1 MQSDDRAYHQ
11 AKIAFVSD
19 LEGGS
24 VSHINLVCA
33 TALSTYA
40 LWIIVNDRWLRT
52 RRRDSL
58 WIPWTEGTILI
69 LPLLLALTT
78 LSGHPVL
85 LNVLI
90 GCITLLCARQ
100 PRPPSPPP
108 LSPVLEKRPPAH
120 AHRISSSSGLFVQ
133 PFVTSYRAIMMV
145 MTVLC
150 ILAVDFPAF
159 PREFAKAETW
169 GTSLMDLGV
178 GSFVFSL
185 GLVSALPLLRQSLS
199 LPSPPPH
206 LAAADYSSNPPPG
219 VSTRRNGPNAPPPPG
234 SYRTTISTSVRKS
247 LPVIALGMIRVI
259 MVKGVEYPEHVTEY
273 GVHWNFFFTLA
284 FLPVLGAGIERYF
297 FAQATRVTPA
307 PESEHHS
314 PRVMKLDMHAMGL
327 GIGVVHQLLLSLTP
341 LQEWALTA
349 ERTNLLSQNKE
360 GLVSLPGYLSIYLLG
375 LATGLYT
382 LPPSPTFFRTMT
394 SRLDPASTPIELI
407 RQLERKKREKGLGY
421 SSGGGG
427 GGGGRT
433 LRRGGDD
440 DNYNDNDNNNL
451 EEEEREKRQRVNKK
465 NRDKGARKKAEWLAS
480 AAVCWWI
487 LYGLVVVTF
496 GGGGDTPRVSRR
508 LANLPYV
515 VWVAA
520 FNTTFLGL
528 YLILHL
534 VLDPSGGEEEGEAKA
549 PAIFEAINRNGLVV
563 FLVANLMTGLIN
575 VTLETMYASDFVA
588 VVVLSGYAAS
598 LVGCAWAF
606 RTKRVVKLS

>member
-40 LWIIVNDRWLRT
+40 LWIIVNDRWLRARRRT
-52 RRRDSL
+52 RRDSL

-90 GCITLLCARQ
+90 ACITLLCARQ

-120 AHRISSSSGLFVQ
+120 PHRISSSSRLFVQ

-199 LPSPPPH
+199 LPPPPPH
-206 LAAADYSSNPPPG
+206 LTADSFNPPPP
-219 VSTRRNGPNAPPPPG
+219 VSTRRNDPNAADVSPSLG
-234 SYRTTISTSVRKS
+234 SYRNTISTSVRKS

-284 FLPVLGAGIERYF
+284 LLPVLGAGIERYF
-297 FAQATRVTPA
+297 YAQATRVTPS

-327 GIGVVHQLLLSLTP
+327 GIGVAHQLLLSLTP
-341 LQEWALTA
+341 LQEWALHA

-382 LPPSPTFFRTMT
+382 FPPSPTFFRTMT

-427 GGGGRT
+427 GGGGGVRT

-440 DNYNDNDNNNL
+440 DNNNNNNNNSL
-451 EEEEREKRQRVNKK
+451 KEGEKEKEREKRQRRK

-480 AAVCWWI
+480 AA
-487 LYGLVVVTF
+487 
-496 GGGGDTPRVSRR
+496 
-508 LANLPYV
+508 ANLPYV
-515 VWVAA
+515 IWVAA

-588 VVVLSGYAAS
+588 VLVLSGYAAS